1 MKARYRKSLRACE
14 LPAEWRAA
22 GHFAPDEQ
30 VTVTIT
36 PDSQDT
42 GTPDSQDTGGSPK
55 RFIGAG
61 KGLFASARE
70 VDTYLRRSR
79 NAWRS

>member
-1 MKARYRKSLRACE
+1 MAGTRYRKSLKACE
-14 LPAEWRAA
+14 LPAEWREA
-22 GHFAPDEQ
+22 GHFAPDQE

-36 PDSQDT
+36 AERQVA
-42 GTPDSQDTGGSPK
+42 GGPK

-70 VDTYLRRSR
+70 VDAYLRRSR
-79 NAWRS
+79 NAWQS